1 MFARRWSQFVDCVK
15 RYTDRCF
22 TEARR
27 QEFNKAVESPVDSVH
42 QMCTVTTYQTGE
54 NSNLNCSLCWTVWTL
69 NLEANHWKLFTN
81 QRGVISQKSWI
92 FINSSKFIVPCNWIL
107 DYRWQNINILK
118 IFQYFD
124 IQVNDYCF
132 PKSFPFVVLL
142 LSKLH
147 MK

>member
-54 NSNLNCSLCWTVWTL
+54 NSKLNFSFCWTIWTL
-69 NLEANHWKLFTN
+69 NLKAKNWKLFTN
-81 QRGVISQKSWI
+81 QHGVISQKT
-92 FINSSKFIVPCNWIL
+92 
-107 DYRWQNINILK
+107 
-118 IFQYFD
+118 
-124 IQVNDYCF
+124 
-132 PKSFPFVVLL
+132 
-142 LSKLH
+142 
-147 MK
+147 